1 MAMIE
6 CDTLDEL
13 RKEVDKVDEKIV
25 AMIGERN
32 EYIKQAS
39 KFKKSVDEIK
49 EKSRIEEV
57 VDRARH
63 QAVMLGV
70 SPNTIAEIYE
80 LMIDEMVETEIAEFR
95 NRSAF

>member
-1 MAMIE
+1 MIE